1 MSVAPNQKLESIA
14 TRLKNLRMQKG
25 FSQKGMAEAAGI
37 NRVQYNRYEMAEMLP
52 STESLSKIA
61 DVLQV
66 TVDYLLEG
74 REDGAV
80 VAKIQDQDLLR
91 IFTDVEKLPE
101 DKKAAVKSILE
112 SVVRDTKHQLIAS

>member
-1 MSVAPNQKLESIA
+1 MSVATNQKLESIA
-14 TRLKNLRMQKG
+14 ARLKNLRMQKG

-61 DVLQV
+61 DVLEV

-80 VAKIQDQDLLR
+80 VAKIQDQDLLK
-91 IFTDVEKLPE
+91 IFTDIEKLPE